1 MAPVIQRLKGRPS
14 DFETLVAV
22 TAQHREMLDQVLG
35 LFYIAPDFDLDIM
48 TAGQSLTDITVRA
61 LSGLSPLMER
71 VMPDAV
77 LVQGDTTTTFAAAL
91 AAFYHH
97 IPVGHVEAGLRTN
110 NLEHPFPEEANR
122 RLTTKVARWHF
133 APTSVAEKHLLSEGV
148 DPDAIMVTGNTVI
161 DALVE
166 TVAQPFTFPQG
177 VVADALASGRRIVLV
192 TAHRRENW
200 GAPYERICS
209 AVAQISTRF
218 PDTHVLFATHR
229 NPIVADV
236 ARARLGRLDRVDVIG
251 SQGYLPFVKLMEAST
266 LILSDS
272 GGVQEEAP
280 TLGKPVLVLREVT
293 ERPEALD
300 AGVVRLV
307 GTDTRRIVDE
317 ASVLLSDAG
326 AYAAMAKRASPFGDG
341 HASERI
347 ADVLARELS

>member
-1 MAPVIQRLKGRPS
+1 MSRRKRILVIFGTRPEAIKMAPVIQRLKGRPS

-133 APTSVAEKHLLSEGV
+133 APTSVAAFGECQRLMSNPNSSGV
-148 DPDAIMVTGNTVI
+148 MKLI
-161 DALVE
+161 
-166 TVAQPFTFPQG
+166 
-177 VVADALASGRRIVLV
+177 
-192 TAHRRENW
+192 
-200 GAPYERICS
+200 
-209 AVAQISTRF
+209 QISF
-218 PDTHVLFATHR
+218 GGP
-229 NPIVADV
+229 PIPSTTWCLMPWNLSAGGVA
-236 ARARLGRLDRVDVIG
+236 G
-251 SQGYLPFVKLMEAST
+251 SRIFLREGPLTST
-266 LILSDS
+266 LTWA
-272 GGVQEEAP
+272 GGYQS
-280 TLGKPVLVLREVT
+280 L
-293 ERPEALD
+293 
-300 AGVVRLV
+300 
-307 GTDTRRIVDE
+307 
-317 ASVLLSDAG
+317 
-326 AYAAMAKRASPFGDG
+326 
-341 HASERI
+341 
-347 ADVLARELS
+347 